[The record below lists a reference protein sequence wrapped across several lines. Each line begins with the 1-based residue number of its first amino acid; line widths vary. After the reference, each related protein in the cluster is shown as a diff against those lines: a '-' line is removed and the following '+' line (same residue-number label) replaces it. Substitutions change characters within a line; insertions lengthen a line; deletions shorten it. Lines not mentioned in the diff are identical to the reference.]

1 MKDAMTRGLVAG
13 AALTLLGAAV
23 AGPAT
28 AQAQAPVRS
37 AEVVVDSG
45 SADSFGQL
53 LYSVLSVTGSAELGR
68 AIFDPR
74 IGCDIAGCEP
84 IWFGSAG

>member
-28 AQAQAPVRS
+28 AQAPVRS

>member
-1 MKDAMTRGLVAG
+1 MKDALTRGLVAG
-13 AALTLLGAAV
+13 AALALLGAAV

-28 AQAQAPVRS
+28 AQSPVRS

-45 SADSFGQL
+45 SANSFGQL